1 MIIPLG
7 SWVLEHSCRQIRE
20 WHEGS
25 SRESHLSLS
34 VNLSGKQVLW
44 EDAAQHVASV
54 LEETGLD
61 GRSLRLEMKEMA
73 MMDDAD
79 PMLSVLAELK
89 ELEVSLDID
98 DFGVGYSSLR
108 SLHRFPIDSLKIDR
122 SFIAN
127 LHMRSESEEIVRTIL
142 ALAQNIGVSVVAE
155 GVETPDELAV
165 LKKMKC
171 GLAQGY
177 LFS

>member
-1 MIIPLG
+1 M
-7 SWVLEHSCRQIRE
+7 LEHSCRQMQE

-25 SRESHLSLS
+25 SRESPLSLS

-44 EDAAQHVASV
+44 EDIAQHVESV

-61 GRSLRLEMKEMA
+61 RRSLRLEMKEMA

-127 LHMRSESEEIVRTIL
+127 LHMRSESEEIDDYFLKPLSNSAT
-142 ALAQNIGVSVVAE
+142 
-155 GVETPDELAV
+155 AV
-165 LKKMKC
+165 
-171 GLAQGY
+171 
-177 LFS
+177 